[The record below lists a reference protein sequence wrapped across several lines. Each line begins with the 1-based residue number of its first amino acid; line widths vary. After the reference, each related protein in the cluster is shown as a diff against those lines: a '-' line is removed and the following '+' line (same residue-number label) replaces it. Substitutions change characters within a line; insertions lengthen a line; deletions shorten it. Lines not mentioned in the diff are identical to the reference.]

1 MFYIIK
7 PFVYAVKTL
16 HFSGKGEFYKVF
28 FSLQKP
34 KNVKFYKVISLR
46 KSKM

>member
-1 MFYIIK
+1 MFYEIK
-7 PFVYAVKTL
+7 PFVYAAKTL
-16 HFSGKGEFYKVF
+16 HFSGKGEFYKVL
-28 FSLQKP
+28 SLQKP